1 MPEQPPAVNTYRYYY
16 FGGGAL
22 KQMWQS
28 IVNVIGGFFGTDQ
41 NDIDETTGLSVYEKN
56 LVRSSWEQAMK
67 NKKKFSVDIFMR
79 LFTQDPPS
87 QDLFDQLRGI
97 PLDELAA
104 NRKMKAHAFR
114 VAASLNTLVEGLD
127 DIEVLIEMLN
137 NVARTHFS
145 HQVTKQHYDLL
156 GKVLM
161 EAFEDEL
168 KDKFNQRTKDAWLK
182 AYGVMEKVMLGEYIE
197 LAKTANKSIPDSDKH
212 RGSSDVC
219 KVTGLSTVEKDHIR
233 KSWAALMKN
242 KNENATLLIVNLFK
256 MSEGAQDV
264 FPKFKGKNP
273 DELKKSIGVRSHGLR
288 VLAALNSVVE
298 NLDDIECLVDM
309 LQHIAH
315 SHHPRGTSR
324 KHFED
329 LGGVVIATF
338 EEALGKKFTDDAKN
352 AWAKAY
358 GVILGVIKSE
368 YENIEGNA
376 NEEKA
381 EDAELAKEEAQ
392 TNGEVAKE
400 AEAQK
405 EGTEE

>member
-1 MPEQPPAVNTYRYYY
+1 
-16 FGGGAL
+16 
-22 KQMWQS
+22 MWQS

-212 RGSSDVC
+212 RAGSSDVC